1 LLKEGHNQTMTQ
13 DSLRRRWRIGVVSY
27 LNAKPLVAGL
37 DGVVEL
43 VFDVPANLPA
53 LLDSGVV
60 DAALVPVVD
69 LLHEDRSWRVLSD
82 ACIGCDGETLTVR
95 VFSRVSPGDVSR
107 LHVDGDSHTSVM
119 LAKIIWREVYGR
131 PLEVVP
137 FTGRETVSECE
148 AILLIGDKVVQ
159 NTLIEYEIETDLG
172 SAWKSLTSLP
182 FVFAV
187 WATPRGDD
195 MSQLAGWL
203 SDARDRGMHSAEMIA
218 ADFAPGLGW
227 PVALAKRYLTS
238 RLSFTLSGRH
248 KQGMSRFLELAR
260 TYDLVPAGKEL
271 IFA

>member
-1 LLKEGHNQTMTQ
+1 MTQ
-13 DSLRRRWRIGVVSY
+13 DSIRRRWRLGVVSY

-37 DGVVEL
+37 DRDDAVEL
-43 VFDVPANLPA
+43 IYDVPAKLPA
-53 LLDSGVV
+53 LLDSDSV

-69 LLHEDRSWRVLSD
+69 LLHEDRRWRVLSD

-95 VFSRVSPGDVSR
+95 VFSRVPPGEISR
-107 LHVDGDSHTSVM
+107 LHIDGDSHTSVT

-131 PLEVVP
+131 DLEVVS
-137 FTGRETVSECE
+137 FTGCETVSECE

-195 MSQLAGWL
+195 MLQLVGRL
-203 SDARDRGMHSAEMIA
+203 SDARDRGVQSAEMIA

-238 RLSFTLSGRH
+238 RLSFTLTVRH
-248 KQGMSRFLELAR
+248 KQGMTRFLELAR
-260 TYDLVPAGKEL
+260 THDLVPVGQEL